1 MLATAQLQQQT
12 LLHDTARLTGRRAP
26 IRACIQRQHA
36 APTHRHRPSAG
47 ARRHRGI
54 GIVASGSSSS
64 VDAQAAEAA
73 VLDALQGV
81 KGRGS
86 GGLPPDQQAA
96 FDDAVKTLEA
106 GGGVK
111 ASP

>member
-1 MLATAQLQQQT
+1 MV
-12 LLHDTARLTGRRAP
+12 
-26 IRACIQRQHA
+26 A
-36 APTHRHRPSAG
+36 ADS
-47 ARRHRGI
+47 
-54 GIVASGSSSS
+54 SSSS

-73 VLDALQGV
+73 VLDALRGV

-96 FDDAVKTLEA
+96 FDNAVKTLEA

-111 ASP
+111 ARP